1 MASRKA
7 FLLRVSPDL
16 LKALQHWADE
26 DFRSLNGQ
34 IEYLLA
40 DQLRRARRPVPT
52 TGPGPDEEDASP
64 PGTGS

>member
-40 DQLRRARRPVPT
+40 DQLRRARRPVPAA
-52 TGPGPDEEDASP
+52 GSGPDGDDASP
-64 PGTGS
+64 HETGK

>member
-16 LKALQHWADE
+16 LKALQYWADE

-40 DQLRRARRPVPT
+40 DQLRRARRSVSVAGS
-52 TGPGPDEEDASP
+52 GPGEDDGSP
-64 PGTGS
+64 PETGK

>member
-40 DQLRRARRPVPT
+40 DQLRRARRPVPAAAS
-52 TGPGPDEEDASP
+52 GSDGDDASP
-64 PGTGS
+64 PETGK